1 MCNRLDNDKSD
12 GKDDADDD
20 SNDDSGDDSG
30 VDSDDDTSWTLVSQ
44 NPMGG
49 RGTEIGNR
57 YLSTNYVVRY

>member
-1 MCNRLDNDKSD
+1 MCSRLDNDKSD
-12 GKDDADDD
+12 GKDDSDDD

-30 VDSDDDTSWTLVSQ
+30 VDSDDTSCTLVSQ

-49 RGTEIGNR
+49 IGTEIGNR